1 MMMDDRCIHL
11 AVPCTSPNTQS
22 ESSENS
28 MSKKSSGGHHY
39 VWPLIMCLCGVD
51 YFSTL
56 GYQPSIAF
64 EGAGL
69 LSPVATLILVL
80 VTLFG
85 ALPVYHFVAGRTP
98 DGVGSVGMIE
108 QLFRGWIGKIVVLI
122 LVGFAATDFV
132 VTKTLSAAD
141 AAAHLIGNPLYVQ
154 YSPSW
159 MQGQIVV
166 TMFLLVLLAAL
177 FLKGYDEVVGVAT
190 VLVITYLSLSFLV
203 IGAGLFQLWSKPE
216 LLQQWSQAVMAGQY
230 HITDSSISGS
240 GIWVAIGLSAL
251 IFPKLALGMSG
262 FETGV
267 LHIHLVKG
275 TDEDPSNE
283 HKRIVNTRKLLISA
297 ALIMSVFLL
306 GSAFVTGTGT
316 LIPVHEFHVEK
327 DEAGHVVVDDAG
339 RELKGRAV
347 DRALAYLAHGE
358 SPVPLCP
365 FFGPIF
371 GTIYDISTILIL
383 WFAGASA
390 MAGLLNMVP
399 NYLPRY
405 GMAPEWAVAYRPLV
419 LVFLAINLTV
429 TLIFKADV
437 AAQGGAYATGVLVL
451 MTSAC
456 VGSLV
461 HVWRDGR
468 RTFGDRARMIYFGL
482 VTVVFVYTTA
492 ANIWERPDG
501 VKIASFFIVG
511 TLVIAGI
518 SRYRRAFEFRFDG
531 FHFED
536 QADEMLW
543 LDMVESGIPIL
554 VPHRPSNRSVSEK
567 ADEIRVNHR
576 IPKDVPIVFVEVE
589 RGDTSEFLNRPTVHI
604 MQEQDLLLIRVTN
617 ATSIAHTIAVI
628 ARELSRNCPN
638 RTEVLFGWSEGRP
651 LDLAIG
657 FILFGEGNV
666 PTIVRELLRDTEHNR
681 PRVAVAE

>member
-1 MMMDDRCIHL
+1 M
-11 AVPCTSPNTQS
+11 
-22 ESSENS
+22 SS
-28 MSKKSSGGHHY
+28 KSSGGHHY
-39 VWPLIMCLCGVD
+39 AWPLIMCLCGVD

-69 LSPVATLILVL
+69 LSPIATFILVL
-80 VTLFG
+80 VTLLG
-85 ALPVYHFVAGRTP
+85 ALPVYYFVAGKTP

-108 QLFRGWIGKIVVLI
+108 QLLRGWAGKIVVLV

-141 AAAHLIGNPLYVQ
+141 AAAHLIGNPLFAQ
-154 YSPSW
+154 HAPGW

-190 VLVITYLSLSFLV
+190 VLVAVYLALSFVV
-203 IGAGLFQLWSKPE
+203 IGAGLYQLWAVPE
-216 LLQQWSQAVMAGQY
+216 LLEHWSQLVMMGQY
-230 HITDSSISGS
+230 HITDAPISGT
-240 GIWVAIGLSAL
+240 GIWIALGLSAL

-275 TDEDPSNE
+275 TAEDPSNE
-283 HKRIVNTRKLLISA
+283 ERRIKNTRRLLISA

-306 GSAFVTGTGT
+306 GSSFVTGTGT
-316 LIPVHEFHVEK
+316 LIPVSEFHVQK
-327 DEAGHVVVDDAG
+327 DDMGHVMVDEDG

-358 SPVPLCP
+358 SPIPLCP
-365 FFGPIF
+365 IFGPIF

-399 NYLPRY
+399 RYLPRY
-405 GMAPEWAVAYRPLV
+405 GMAPEWASAYRPLV
-419 LVFLAINLTV
+419 LAFLAINLIV

-456 VGSLV
+456 VGSFV
-461 HVWRDGR
+461 HLWRAGHKSIR
-468 RTFGDRARMIYFGL
+468 EWATLTFFGL
-482 VTVVFVYTTA
+482 VTLVFIYTTA

-501 VKIASFFIVG
+501 VKIASCFIFG
-511 TLVIAGI
+511 TLVIAGV
-518 SRYRRAFEFRFDG
+518 SRFRRAFEIRFDG
-531 FHFED
+531 FRFGD
-536 QADEMLW
+536 KADEMVW

-554 VPHRPSNRSVSEK
+554 VPHRPSNRSLSEK
-567 ADEIRVNHR
+567 AREIRANHR
-576 IPKDVPIVFVEVE
+576 IPNDLQIVFVEIE
-589 RGDTSEFLNRPTVHI
+589 RGDTSEFLNRPRLSI
-604 MQEQDLLLIRVTN
+604 RQEQDFLVICVTE
-617 ATSIAHTIAVI
+617 ATSISHTIAAI
-628 ARELSRNCPN
+628 AMELSRNCPC
-638 RTEVLFGWSEGRP
+638 RTEVLFGWSEGGP
-651 LDLAIG
+651 VELAIG
-657 FILFGEGNV
+657 FVLFGEGNV
-666 PTIVRELLRDTEHNR
+666 PTMVRELLRDTEHNR
-681 PRVAVAE
+681 PRIAVAE